1 MAYSESLAERIRQ
14 RLSRQKNVEEK
25 KMFGGIGFL
34 QNGNMCV
41 GVWKDSLVVR
51 VGPDHQTLASLPV
64 QKRVRCCVIVFVLGL
79 WTTVAVAAEP
89 AESVARA
96 AARIEREFGQP
107 FADVVRLQLWS
118 RYGTSDRFAA
128 DLGITKK
135 RMAELIEEYHWE
147 LMHPPALKF
156 QNGNIPGSFV
166 RASTDDVCKLDGFVG
181 RSGGAASPGTRAAV
195 GCDRHT
201 ITVTLT
207 CDEPETGNVAVKS
220 PTQDPLSPKERAY
233 WDGDLVPLKGMLFQG
248 TRISDEREWAQQLQ
262 PPDTSVLLDD
272 CVAIFLTPTAIGK
285 DLSHLELAHLAPDPA
300 KILSELHPLEDQ
312 RVFLEGTFYFI
323 AVNPNGAV
331 LDVFYDP
338 WGGGIFCPA
347 WYSGA
352 KVSTS
357 ITDGRWETKVQIPL
371 KSLQP
376 NVNED
381 SIWAVDLCRIRR
393 SGAQPA
399 EVTRGRETTFI
410 KYDFAAAPR
419 KPPVLPPLPTVSVE
433 ALPHPIVDGP
443 FPTAEDWSHATL
455 IRGLSGNPPNQTS
468 RRNQVR
474 LTHDERRL
482 FVRFDCQE
490 RDISRLKVVTREQEE
505 QAYGRG
511 HRRTN
516 YLDRRESWGLDWGD
530 YVEVLLAPDQ
540 ESADP
545 FHAGLFQFMV
555 NSQGDLLQ
563 RYYDTFGMFTVSP
576 HPSWDSGAHVR
587 VNKNEEAWSVEL
599 AIPFDALCTSATAPT
614 RWGLNLHR
622 CISAGNSS
630 ATDAAWLWGSD
641 SAVKP
646 RRGQQVHLRW
656 SATDAE
662 IRDARRL
669 GTMRIDAHKVKITRA
684 NQPGPAPGRA
694 DGPRQKPLTR
704 NRESDRLASV
714 CFVDATHGWAVGGR
728 GTILHTTDGGSTWK
742 EQTSGTNFILEDVV
756 FLDRN
761 HGWAVGGWPR
771 DYDVAVYGGMG
782 VVLATDDGGNTWR
795 HQLEATAGWLSAVHF
810 IDLPNG
816 WAVGEYGTVMRTRDG
831 GNTWTQMRN
840 VPTPAWLCGVHFVD
854 QQRGWTVG
862 RYETVLKTEDG
873 GQTWAHLQTPTPH
886 RPFSLP
892 MAYQAVRFA
901 SDREGWVVGEHGNIF
916 RTDDGGKTW
925 CRETIDLPQPVLD
938 LVNLSDLATTGG
950 GKAWAVSP
958 VGVLVRSP
966 DRDGAIWRLAETGVP
981 AWLRCVSFVDD
992 NNGWIAGDRN
1002 TVIRTTDGGKTWT
1015 RQRNSGR
1022 RMGLLYATPH
1032 DHHINGSAMGM
1043 LNEEFDNA
1051 YVLFGRVL
1059 RPFLFGGDVNSPKND
1074 AATMALGVAVTYNF
1088 NEFSWRGR
1096 DNPHRIAERY
1106 QHHGGIEPMERR
1118 LVAMIRTLRPEVLV
1132 GEQPVVQEGYYAHGV
1147 GEIARAVVA
1156 AFDSAGDPSRFPEL
1170 RSLGLEPFT
1179 PKKLYLTSMWPNQIY
1194 PIHSPTL
1201 RIPPL
1206 HKFSQRLGMTYGEAS
1221 LTSRQVFWGL
1231 LDRGRPPAEQKP
1243 WPGQWTLHL
1252 KESRV
1257 KVPEPDPGIFEGIR

>member
-1 MAYSESLAERIRQ
+1 MLNACATATIGAQSE
-14 RLSRQKNVEEK
+14 
-25 KMFGGIGFL
+25 M
-34 QNGNMCV
+34 
-41 GVWKDSLVVR
+41 
-51 VGPDHQTLASLPV
+51 PV
-64 QKRVRCCVIVFVLGL
+64 ADEI
-79 WTTVAVAAEP
+79 
-89 AESVARA
+89 
-96 AARIEREFGQP
+96 ARIERVFGRP
-107 FADVVRLQLWS
+107 LADVARLHLWS
-118 RYGTSDRFAA
+118 RYGTTDRFATH
-128 DLGITKK
+128 LGITPQQLD
-135 RMAELIEEYHWE
+135 ELFKVYQWE
-147 LMHPPALKF
+147 LMHPPALRF
-156 QNGNIPGSFV
+156 QNGGIPESFV
-166 RASTDDVCKLDGFVG
+166 RASTDVVRKLDGFVG
-181 RSGGAASPGTRAAV
+181 RNGGVGSPSTRAV
-195 GCDRHT
+195 IGCDRYT
-201 ITVTLT
+201 ITVSLT
-207 CDEPETGNVAVKS
+207 CDEPNTRSMVVRA
-220 PTQDPLSPKERAY
+220 PAQDQLPPKERAY

-248 TRISDEREWAQQLQ
+248 TRISDEQQWAQQLQ
-262 PPDTSVLLDD
+262 PPDTSALLDD
-272 CVAIFLTPTAIGK
+272 CVVVFLTPTVIGK

-312 RVFLEGTFYFI
+312 RVFLEGAFYCI

-347 WYSGA
+347 WHSEA

-357 ITDGRWETKVQIPL
+357 ITGDKWEAKVQIPL
-371 KSLQP
+371 RSLQP

-393 SGAQPA
+393 SGAQSQSSNSSRHSPSAVTTTPNEELLANGTGTVPATLSLKTGFQSA
-399 EVTRGRETTFI
+399 EVTRTKASTFI
-410 KYDFAAAPR
+410 KYDLAIPAR
-419 KPPVLPPLPTVSVE
+419 QPPALPPLPTVSVE
-433 ALPHPIVDGP
+433 PLPQSNVNGP
-443 FPTAEDWSHATL
+443 FPTAEDWSRATL

-468 RRNQVR
+468 QRNQVR
-474 LTHDERRL
+474 LTHDEQRL
-482 FVRFDCQE
+482 FIRFDCQE
-490 RDISRLKVVTREQEE
+490 QDISRLKVVTREQEE
-505 QAYGRG
+505 QAYSKG
-511 HRRTN
+511 HRRSN
-516 YLDRRESWGLDWGD
+516 FLDRRESWGLDWGD
-530 YVEVLLAPDQ
+530 YVEVLLAPEQ

-576 HPSWDSGAHVR
+576 HPSWNSGAQVR
-587 VNKNEEAWSVEL
+587 VNKAEDAWSVEL
-599 AIPFDALCTSATAPT
+599 AIPFDALCTSATVPT

-622 CISAGNSS
+622 CISADNTS
-630 ATDAAWLWGSD
+630 ALNATWLWGSD

-646 RRGQQVHLRW
+646 SRGQEIHLRW
-656 SATDAE
+656 SATDAV

-669 GTMRIDAHKVKITRA
+669 GTMKIDARKVKITSA
-684 NQPGPAPGRA
+684 NQPKPAPGRA
-694 DGPRQKPLTR
+694 DGPRQEPLTR

-742 EQTSGTNFILEDVV
+742 EQSSGTNFILEDVV
-756 FLDRN
+756 FLDHK

-782 VVLATDDGGNTWR
+782 VILTTDDGGNTWR
-795 HQLEATAGWLSAVHF
+795 HQLDATAAWLSAVYF
-810 IDLPNG
+810 IDPSHG
-816 WAVGEYGTVMRTRDG
+816 WAVGEYGTVIRTQDG

-840 VPTPAWLCGVHFVD
+840 VPTPAWLNGVHFVD
-854 QQRGWTVG
+854 QQRGWAVG
-862 RYETVLKTEDG
+862 RYETILKTEDG
-873 GQTWAHLQTPTPH
+873 GQTWTHQETPTPH

-892 MAYQAVRFA
+892 MAYEAVRFA
-901 SDREGWVVGEHGNIF
+901 SDREGWIVGEHGNIF
-916 RTDDGGKTW
+916 HTDDGGKTW
-925 CRETIDLPQPVLD
+925 SKEAIDLPESVLD
-938 LVNLSDLATTGG
+938 LVNISDLTTTQNGN
-950 GKAWAVSP
+950 AWAVSP

-966 DRDGAIWRLAETGVP
+966 DRGGATWRLSKTGVP
-981 AWLRCVSFVDD
+981 AWLRCVSFIDD
-992 NNGWIAGDRN
+992 HNGWVAGDRN

-1015 RQRNSGR
+1015 LQRDSGR

-1059 RPFLFGGDVNSPKND
+1059 RPFLFGGDMNSPKND

-1096 DNPHRIAERY
+1096 DNPHRIAERF

-1156 AFDSAGDPSRFPEL
+1156 AFDSAGDPTRFPEL

-1201 RIPPL
+1201 RIPPV
-1206 HKFSQRLGMTYGEAS
+1206 HEFSERLGMTYGEAS

-1231 LDRGRPPAEQKP
+1231 LDRGRPPADQKP

-1252 KESRV
+1252 KQSRV
-1257 KVPEPDPGIFEGIR
+1257 RVPEPERDIFDGIR

>member
-1 MAYSESLAERIRQ
+1 MIPLI
-14 RLSRQKNVEEK
+14 
-25 KMFGGIGFL
+25 
-34 QNGNMCV
+34 
-41 GVWKDSLVVR
+41 
-51 VGPDHQTLASLPV
+51 
-64 QKRVRCCVIVFVLGL
+64 
-79 WTTVAVAAEP
+79 
-89 AESVARA
+89 VARFATCCFLVFALNACATA
-96 AARIEREFGQP
+96 AIGAQSGIPVADEIVRIEREFGRP
-107 FADVVRLQLWS
+107 LADVVRLQLWS
-118 RYGTSDRFAA
+118 RYGTTDRFATY
-128 DLGITKK
+128 LGIT
-135 RMAELIEEYHWE
+135 RQQLDELFKVYQWE
-147 LMHPPALKF
+147 LMHPPALRF
-156 QNGNIPGSFV
+156 QNGDIPESFV
-166 RASTDDVCKLDGFVG
+166 RASTDVVRNLDGFVG
-181 RSGGAASPGTRAAV
+181 RNGGAASPSTRAVVA
-195 GCDRHT
+195 CDRYT
-201 ITVTLT
+201 ITVSIT
-207 CDEPETGNVAVKS
+207 CDEHERRSMVART
-220 PTQDPLSPKERAY
+220 PAQDQLPPKERAY

-248 TRISDEREWAQQLQ
+248 TRISDEQQWARQLQ

-272 CVAIFLTPTAIGK
+272 CVVIFLTPTVIGK

-312 RVFLEGTFYFI
+312 RVFLEGAFYFI

-347 WYSGA
+347 WHSGA

-357 ITDGRWETKVQIPL
+357 ITGDKWEAKVQIPL

-399 EVTRGRETTFI
+399 EVTRSRETTFI
-410 KYDFAAAPR
+410 KYDFVIPAR
-419 KPPVLPPLPTVSVE
+419 QPPAFPPLPTVSVE
-433 ALPHPIVDGP
+433 PLPQSNVDGP
-443 FPTAEDWSHATL
+443 FPTAEDWSRATL
-455 IRGLSGNPPNQTS
+455 IRGLSGPHPSQAS
-468 RRNQVR
+468 QRNQVR
-474 LTHDERRL
+474 LTHDEQHL
-482 FVRFDCQE
+482 FIRFDCQE
-490 RDISRLKVVTREQEE
+490 QDIARLKVVTREQEE
-505 QAYGRG
+505 QAYGKE
-511 HRRTN
+511 HRRSN
-516 YLDRRESWGLDWGD
+516 FLDRRESWGLDWGD
-530 YVEVLLAPDQ
+530 YVEVLLAPDLK
-540 ESADP
+540 SADP

-563 RYYDTFGMFTVSP
+563 RHYDTFGMFTVSP
-576 HPSWDSGAHVR
+576 HPSWDSGAQVR
-587 VNKNEEAWSVEL
+587 VNKAEDAWSVEL
-599 AIPFDALCTSATAPT
+599 AIPFDALCTSVTVPT

-622 CISAGNSS
+622 CISAGNTS
-630 ATDAAWLWGSD
+630 ATDADWLWGSD

-646 RRGQQVHLRW
+646 PRGQEIHLRW
-656 SATDAE
+656 SDTDAA

-669 GTMRIDAHKVKITRA
+669 GTMRIDARKVKSTGA
-684 NQPGPAPGRA
+684 NQPKPAPGRA
-694 DGPRQKPLTR
+694 DGPRQEPLTR
-704 NRESDRLASV
+704 NRESDRLASI

-742 EQTSGTNFILEDVV
+742 EQSSGTNFILEDIV
-756 FLDRN
+756 FLDHK

-771 DYDVAVYGGMG
+771 DCGVAIYGGVG
-782 VVLATDDGGNTWR
+782 VILATNDGGNTWR
-795 HQLEATAGWLSAVHF
+795 RQLDATAAWLSAVYF
-810 IDLPNG
+810 IDPSNG
-816 WAVGEYGTVMRTRDG
+816 WAVGEHGTVMRTQDG
-831 GNTWTQMRN
+831 GNTWIQMRN
-840 VPTPAWLCGVHFVD
+840 VPTPAWLNGLHFVD
-854 QQRGWTVG
+854 QQRGWAVG

-873 GQTWAHLQTPTPH
+873 GQTWTHQPTPTPH

-892 MAYQAVRFA
+892 MAYEAVRFA
-901 SDREGWVVGEHGNIF
+901 SDREGWTVGEHGNIF
-916 RTDDGGKTW
+916 HTDDGGKTW
-925 CRETIDLPQPVLD
+925 SKEAIDLPESVLD
-938 LVNLSDLATTGG
+938 FVNISDLTTTQSGN
-950 GKAWAVSP
+950 AWAVSP

-966 DRDGAIWRLAETGVP
+966 DGSGTTWRLAKTGVP
-981 AWLRCVSFVDD
+981 AWLRCVSFIDD
-992 NNGWIAGDRN
+992 NNGWVAGDRN
-1002 TVIRTTDGGKTWT
+1002 TLIHTTDGGKTWT
-1015 RQRNSGR
+1015 RQRDSGR

-1059 RPFLFGGDVNSPKND
+1059 RPFIFGGDMNSPKND

-1118 LVAMIRTLRPEVLV
+1118 LVAMIRTLRPEILV

-1156 AFDSAGDPSRFPEL
+1156 AFDSAGDPNRFPEL

-1194 PIHSPTL
+1194 PIHAPTL
-1201 RIPPL
+1201 RIPPV
-1206 HKFSQRLGMTYGEAS
+1206 HKFSERLGMTYGEAS

-1231 LDRGRPPAEQKP
+1231 LDRGRPPAQQKP

-1252 KESRV
+1252 KQSRV
-1257 KVPEPDPGIFEGIR
+1257 KAPDPERDIFDGIR